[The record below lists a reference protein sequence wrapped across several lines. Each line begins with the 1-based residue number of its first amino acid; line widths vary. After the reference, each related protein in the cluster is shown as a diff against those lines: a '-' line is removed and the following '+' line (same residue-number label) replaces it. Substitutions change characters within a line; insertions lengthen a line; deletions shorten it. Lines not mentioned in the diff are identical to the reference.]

1 MNTPEHY
8 QPILY
13 LDPANVIG
21 PLPYWLGA
29 AVKYIWRAPLKN
41 GGDDYMK
48 AADCLRRYQQLH
60 GFAPAPKLNLTPKT
74 WHRARALW
82 EKTTI
87 LGCDRATNN
96 FHVLTLNRVLG
107 LVLGSDPSNPRN
119 YDTALEH
126 PAGSYQELI
135 EASLSPILF
144 DRSTM
149 GDPHDEFYHASIW
162 HSLRELEERGITFL
176 EVSLESSHV
185 KK

>member
-13 LDPANVIG
+13 LDPADVIG

-74 WHRARALW
+74 WHRARTLW

-107 LVLGSDPSNPRN
+107 LVLGSDPSTR
-119 YDTALEH
+119 
-126 PAGSYQELI
+126 PATTIQP
-135 EASLSPILF
+135 LSIPQAHTKNSSKLRYPPSSSIGPLWETPMTS
-144 DRSTM
+144 STM
-149 GDPHDEFYHASIW
+149 PAY
-162 HSLRELEERGITFL
+162 GIPSENL
-176 EVSLESSHV
+176 KSGE
-185 KK
+185 